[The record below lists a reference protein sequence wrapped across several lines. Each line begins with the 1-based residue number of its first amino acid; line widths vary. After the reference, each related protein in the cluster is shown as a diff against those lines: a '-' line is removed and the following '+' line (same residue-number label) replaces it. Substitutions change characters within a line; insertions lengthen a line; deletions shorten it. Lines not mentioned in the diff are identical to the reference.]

1 MIKQKKGKGKAKGDQ
16 EKKVV
21 KVEFPNAN
29 LKRQREASARLA
41 DKYITKD
48 GKPPPVEEEVKRL
61 SGLSAIEY
69 GQTRRAAAADLGV
82 RVARLDDYVAAAS
95 GVACAT
101 SMLPPVPEPW
111 SEPVDGDDLLDQIA
125 RTVILPD
132 GAADAI
138 ALWVAFAHCHDC
150 FTISPLLSIT
160 SPTPE
165 CGKTV
170 LHDYLDGVVPKPLV
184 GCNISTASGR

>member
-1 MIKQKKGKGKAKGDQ
+1 
-16 EKKVV
+16 
-21 KVEFPNAN
+21 
-29 LKRQREASARLA
+29 RQA
-41 DKYITKD
+41 
-48 GKPPPVEEEVKRL
+48 PPPVEEEVKRL
-61 SGLSAIEY
+61 SGLPAIEY
-69 GQTRRAAAADLGV
+69 EQTRRAAAADLGV
-82 RVARLDDYVAAAS
+82 RVTQLDGYVAAAS

-101 SMLPPVPEPW
+101 SMLPPEPEPW
-111 SEPVDGDDLLDQIA
+111 SEPVDGDDLLDQIV
-125 RTVILPD
+125 RTVRDRVILPD

-170 LHDYLDGVVPKPLV
+170 LHDYLDGVVPKPLA
-184 GCNISTASGR
+184 GCNISTASIFRVVD